1 MRHNNED
8 ELVEIA
14 DDDGRD
20 ELVAEI
26 TALYEKNII
35 NPTPSSVEL
44 EKALRIYLETADSL
58 LDARNETEEE
68 VLEQKLDELE
78 LIIPELRVA
87 IEAGFVDGFIIPGND
102 TIH

>member
-35 NPTPSSVEL
+35 NPTPASIEL

-68 VLEQKLDELE
+68 ALEEKLDELE
-78 LIIPELRVA
+78 LIIPNLRVA
-87 IEAGFVDGFIIPGND
+87 IEAGFVDGFILPGND
-102 TIH
+102 TVH

>member
-14 DDDGRD
+14 DDEGRD

-26 TALYEKNII
+26 TALYEKNAIS
-35 NPTPSSVEL
+35 PTPSSVEL

-68 VLEQKLDELE
+68 VLEEKLDALE

-87 IEAGFVDGFIIPGND
+87 IEAGFVDGFILPGND